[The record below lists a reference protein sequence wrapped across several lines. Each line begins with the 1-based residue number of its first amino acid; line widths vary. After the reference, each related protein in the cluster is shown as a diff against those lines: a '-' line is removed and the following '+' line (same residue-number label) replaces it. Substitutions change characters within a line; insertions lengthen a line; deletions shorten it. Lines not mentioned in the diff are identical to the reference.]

1 MRIIS
6 RESDL
11 EMMVSNLTK
20 PFFSAKG
27 LSSFGAGQLVGQNIL
42 TINGMFQ
49 AASLYTACAA
59 TIFYVIYWVIGR
71 KLELNLVTKIEQEK
85 QQIQEQK
92 PQIERRL
99 ETYVPGLQ
107 ILDSIV
113 VTSL

>member
-1 MRIIS
+1 
-6 RESDL
+6 
-11 EMMVSNLTK
+11 MVSNLTK

-71 KLELNLVTKIEQEK
+71 KLELNLVKKIEQDK
-85 QQIQEQK
+85 QQMQEQK
-92 PQIERRL
+92 PQIERRMEAYL
-99 ETYVPGLQ
+99 PGVQ
-107 ILDSIV
+107 IESSII
-113 VTSL
+113 TSL